1 MIMVV
6 SMILSSST
14 LGLFEYLHPKQ
25 VGAVEQRIT
34 NSPYDEV
41 KSQVAPQSVIFDL
54 PLKHAVK
61 DNKNQIA
68 QESLKQVLG
77 LADSYV
83 TKEATSV
90 MEKKQIPPSGD
101 KHDFLS
107 LAPYRWPDPTKPN
120 NMPYV
125 YRDGEINPEVFAISD
140 GANIDE
146 MIKRVKT
153 LSIAYYLTDNI
164 SYASKAS
171 EFYESGS

>member
-1 MIMVV
+1 MKLKLVIACTRIWGYAHLNSISGLLQIIMVV
-6 SMILSSST
+6 SMILTSST
-14 LGLFEYLHPKQ
+14 LGLFDYLHPKQ

-68 QESLKQVLG
+68 QESLKQLLG

-90 MEKKQIPPSGD
+90 MEKKQIPPSG
-101 KHDFLS
+101 
-107 LAPYRWPDPTKPN
+107 N
-120 NMPYV
+120 NTIFFP
-125 YRDGEINPEVFAISD
+125 
-140 GANIDE
+140 
-146 MIKRVKT
+146 
-153 LSIAYYLTDNI
+153 
-164 SYASKAS
+164 
-171 EFYESGS
+171 